1 MEEHRPSGD
10 RFHSMQG
17 FGQELTQFK
26 VPFVGDANVGK
37 TNIVSR
43 YTTENFLPNS
53 RPTVGVS
60 TTSITFDLATEKVE
74 LSVWD
79 TAGQER
85 FRSLVPLYTRHAAL
99 MVIVFDMSS
108 AHSFQSVSA
117 WMDKLRSEMGVK
129 CPIFVC
135 GNKVDLPP
143 EVTRDSVMEWA
154 AKNDCNA
161 FFTSAVTGSGV
172 TELFQAIAVKV
183 ATEPRQNE
191 FAPAPVEAVTK
202 TKKCC

>member
-1 MEEHRPSGD
+1 
-10 RFHSMQG
+10 MQAPG
-17 FGQELTQFK
+17 LPGQELTQFK
-26 VPFVGDANVGK
+26 VPFVGDTNVGK
-37 TNIVSR
+37 TSIVSR
-43 YTTENFLPNS
+43 YTADNFPANS

-60 TTSITFDLATEKVE
+60 TTNITFDLATEKVE

-108 AHSFQSVSA
+108 AHSFPSVSA
-117 WMDKLRSEMGVK
+117 WMEKLRSEMGVK

-135 GNKVDLPP
+135 GNKIDLPL

-154 AKNDCNA
+154 AQNDCSA
-161 FFTSAVTGSGV
+161 FFTSAMTGSGV

-183 ATEPRQNE
+183 AMAPRQRE
-191 FAPAPVEAVTK
+191 FGPTPALKEAGAK
-202 TKKCC
+202 KKCC